1 MNLFASLSKLAAGP
15 KTLDALT
22 EIASSVGL
30 NVGRLSRG
38 QCPMAFQQLAGMIA
52 QPGADVVILRDGQ
65 GNMMSIL
72 VALPEK
78 KVVEGGRSVVQ
89 SGGRALEAPG
99 KP

>member
-1 MNLFASLSKLAAGP
+1 MLSFSTLAKLAAGP
-15 KTLDALT
+15 KTMDALA

-30 NVGRLSRG
+30 NVGRLTDG
-38 QCPMAFQQLAGMIA
+38 QKPVAFQQLARMAGL
-52 QPGADVVILRDGQ
+52 PGADVVIMRDGQ